1 MPHLPD
7 ILAALIEHAPPAL
20 RWGGAL
26 AKRLRT
32 YNIALDGKSSGSAMT
47 DALTLADLSV
57 QQLLVDYLRDVD
69 PIFRQCNIAA
79 EESTGD
85 MDRFAKDATY
95 TICIDPI
102 DGTKQYRD
110 RSGQGYSTILTL
122 QSVEDVHYSLVFIPE
137 EGPYGTWV
145 QAVGDT
151 ITCGSDDP
159 SRPAGEVLRSLPSY
173 SLENRSSSK
182 NIYLIGFQKLD
193 PQRAKEVTDLGFK
206 GFHQDEMPGCLYS
219 LFATGA
225 FAGSLIHT
233 PNIYDFPASLQMAR
247 ILGGD
252 SITVH
257 DRKPVRIENLWMDER
272 ANMLRLPGIV
282 ATSPDPAIL
291 DRLARL
297 AQDWSQTRYED

>member
-85 MDRFAKDATY
+85 MDRFAKNARY
-95 TICIDPI
+95 TIAIDPI

-122 QSVEDVHYSLVFIPE
+122 QTVEDVYYSLVFIPE
-137 EGPYGTWV
+137 EGPHGTWV
-145 QAVGDT
+145 QAVGKT
-151 ITCGSDDP
+151 ITCGPDDP
-159 SRPAGEVLRSLPSY
+159 SRPAQEVLRSLPSY
-173 SLENRSSSK
+173 DTTNRANSN
-182 NIYLIGFQKLD
+182 NIYLIGFQKRD
-193 PQRAKEVTDLGFK
+193 AERAAEVTGLGLK
-206 GFHQDEMPGCLYS
+206 GFFQDEMPGCLYF
-219 LFATGA
+219 LFATGQ

-233 PNIYDFPASLQMAR
+233 PNIYDFPASLHIAR

-257 DRKPVRIENLWMDER
+257 NQKPVRIENLWMDER

-282 ATSPDPAIL
+282 ATSPDRNIL
-291 DRLARL
+291 NKLSNLAR
-297 AQDWSQTRYED
+297 DWSQTRYED

>member
-7 ILAALIEHAPPAL
+7 ILAALIEHAPAAL

-57 QQLLVDYLRDVD
+57 QQLLVDYLRDAD
-69 PIFRQCNIAA
+69 PIFRKCIIAA

-85 MDRFAKDATY
+85 MVRFAKSGPY
-95 TICIDPI
+95 TIAIDPI

-110 RSGQGYSTILTL
+110 RTGQGYSSILTL
-122 QSVEDVHYSLVFIPE
+122 QTVEDIHYSLVFIPE
-137 EGPYGTWV
+137 EGDYGTWV
-145 QAVGDT
+145 QAVGNT
-151 ITCGSDDP
+151 ITCGPDDP
-159 SRPAGEVLRSLPSY
+159 ALPALEVLRSLPSY
-173 SLENRSSSK
+173 DLHNRSKSK
-182 NIYLIGFQKLD
+182 NIYLIGFQKRD
-193 PQRAKEVTDLGFK
+193 VERAAQVTGLGLR
-206 GFHQDEMPGCLYS
+206 GFYQDEMPGCLYS
-219 LFATGA
+219 LFATGQ

-257 DRKPVRIENLWMDER
+257 DQKPVRIENLWMDER

-282 ATSPDPAIL
+282 ATSPDREIL
-291 DRLARL
+291 QKLAKL
-297 AQDWSQTRYED
+297 AKDWSQTRYED

>member
-7 ILAALIEHAPPAL
+7 ILAALIEHVPPAL

-57 QQLLVDYLRDVD
+57 QQLLVDYLRDAD
-69 PIFRQCNIAA
+69 PIFRMCKIAA

-85 MDRFAKDATY
+85 MERFAKDCRY
-95 TICIDPI
+95 TIAIDPI

-122 QSVEDVHYSLVFIPE
+122 QSVEDIYYSLVFIPE
-137 EGPYGTWV
+137 EGPHGTWV
-145 QAVGDT
+145 QAVGNT
-151 ITCGSDDP
+151 ITCGPDDP
-159 SRPAGEVLRSLPSY
+159 SRPAVEVLRSLPAY
-173 SLENRSSSK
+173 DRANRAKSDR
-182 NIYLIGFQKLD
+182 IYLIGFQKRD
-193 PQRAKEVTDLGFK
+193 AERAAEVTGLGLK

-219 LFATGA
+219 LLATGQ

-257 DRKPVRIENLWMDER
+257 DGKPVRIENLWMDER

-282 ATSPDPAIL
+282 ATSPDRVIL
-291 DRLARL
+291 EKLAGLAR
-297 AQDWSQTRYED
+297 DWSQVRYED